1 MKKMFGK
8 GASRSG
14 ARRAKHA
21 TSSRPMANLSKM
33 FEGLGEEGLSKT
45 DKKKK

>member
-8 GASRSG
+8 GAFRGG

-21 TSSRPMANLSKM
+21 AASRPMAHLSKM
-33 FEGLGEEGLSKT
+33 FEGFSEESLNKPG
-45 DKKKK
+45 KKKK